1 MYKIVAVTAAALL
14 VSGCQQNASIRGDTF
29 GRYMQLNAASV
40 VLKRDIR
47 ISAGKARVY
56 IQNDRAG
63 VGEQISSGGF
73 DSYRPHCAFE
83 ISRVDHA
90 GFDIKA
96 QTFAVTRI
104 QQTVVPVVSR
114 APVMVARF
122 GFWADSQAYYS
133 GYHFWL
139 ASDTQPEVRRMTCYG
154 VYAEPYDLYPP
165 TLQEINAALGAAI
178 ALLNHLRR
186 PSGFMAIESNAERSA
201 DTPSLLRRSKVK
213 PSQ

>member
-114 APVMVARF
+114 APVMVAGF

-154 VYAEPYDLYPP
+154 VYAEPYELYPP
-165 TLQEINAALGAAI
+165 TLQEINAALGAVAE
-178 ALLNHLRR
+178 LRY
-186 PSGFMAIESNAERSA
+186 
-201 DTPSLLRRSKVK
+201 
-213 PSQ
+213 